1 MQNRP
6 APIHLDNDTTPRR
19 PSGLAKRLPYRK
31 ADYSNIRY
39 WTRKNYN
46 DTRNEN
52 AQVIIHDAAAETT
65 SLPFMEH
72 EDGTTLTDEEA
83 IKMCATARGVFAHF
97 MQEGSAPAKWGQIS
111 VIGQDFFFN
120 AIVELHPHAAMC
132 EDMWKAQLLATTCY
146 PSWHRN
152 NKVKIERRK
161 QEILWRQQ
169 QMEHGRQLKEELIE
183 NVEHVEGKSKHDRPM
198 SDVSDMAQTKP
209 PKKAKA
215 TNSRAGSSLSG
226 MPRASWT
233 ASVPL
238 NSASQHSLMPIP
250 SLASQSGPAPS
261 LESAGQWEP
270 MSAPL
275 TLAALV
281 HSHGQSAPAPSTMS
295 EPSASS
301 DSESQ
306 CVLAPEPSTMF
317 VPSAS
322 FNSESQ
328 REQTLPLVLSD
339 LPPHLD
345 NCMYDRTEL
354 DNTSTFNMAMDGLDT
369 NDSMASPNIGE
380 QHTTQDT
387 AFSSASLL
395 SESTFADPPSLEAG
409 AHLGETNAHEMQETP
424 FSSEPILSDPT
435 VEHGAHLSAF
445 TSAPS
450 LDAGMQ
456 HETQA
461 THPSEFPSP
470 DSWDSSRQQAA
481 SPGVLDAQEATAET
495 LLSLRHEEL
504 SIRPRPVPHCSDPT
518 VPLDF
523 DSTFDKNARKVSVRN
538 PL

>member
-1 MQNRP
+1 MPQ
-6 APIHLDNDTTPRR
+6 
-19 PSGLAKRLPYRK
+19 
-31 ADYSNIRY
+31 
-39 WTRKNYN
+39 
-46 DTRNEN
+46 RN
-52 AQVIIHDAAAETT
+52 
-65 SLPFMEH
+65 
-72 EDGTTLTDEEA
+72 
-83 IKMCATARGVFAHF
+83 GV
-97 MQEGSAPAKWGQIS
+97 K
-111 VIGQDFFFN
+111 VVGQDFFFN
-120 AIVELHPHAAMC
+120 TIVDRHPHAAMC

-161 QEILWRQQ
+161 EEILWRQQ

-183 NVEHVEGKSKHDRPM
+183 NVEHVEGKSKRDRPM
-198 SDVSDMAQTKP
+198 SDASDMAQTKP

-215 TNSRAGSSLSG
+215 TNSRTGSSLSG
-226 MPRASWT
+226 MAPASWT

-238 NSASQHSLMPIP
+238 NSASQHSLMPVP

-270 MSAPL
+270 IAPL
-275 TLAALV
+275 KLAALV

-295 EPSASS
+295 EPSTSS

-306 CVLAPEPSTMF
+306 RVLVVPEPSTMFVPSASFNSESQSVLAPEPSTTF

-339 LPPHLD
+339 PPPRLD
-345 NCMYDRTEL
+345 NWMYDRTEL
-354 DNTSTFNMAMDGLDT
+354 DNTSTFNMEMDGLDT
-369 NDSMASPNIGE
+369 NDSMASPNTGE

-387 AFSSASLL
+387 PVSSVSLP
-395 SESTFADPPSLEAG
+395 SESTFADLPSLEVG
-409 AHLGETNAHEMQETP
+409 AHLGEKNAQETP

-461 THPSEFPSP
+461 THPSEFLSP

-481 SPGVLDAQEATAET
+481 SPGVLDTQEATAET

-504 SIRPRPVPHCSDPT
+504 LIRPRPVPRRSDPT

-523 DSTFDKNARKVSVRN
+523 DSTFDKNARKASVRN